1 MDKKS
6 PPKGPVRPVDSS
18 VENVELSEE
27 EAIYG
32 EP

>member
-1 MDKKS
+1 MDK
-6 PPKGPVRPVDSS
+6 KGPVRPVDSF
-18 VENVELSEE
+18 VGNVELSEE

>member
-1 MDKKS
+1 MDK
-6 PPKGPVRPVDSS
+6 KGPVRPLDSF
-18 VENVELSEE
+18 VENVERSEE

>member
-1 MDKKS
+1 MDK
-6 PPKGPVRPVDSS
+6 KGPVRPVDSS

>member
-1 MDKKS
+1 MDK
-6 PPKGPVRPVDSS
+6 KGPVRPVDSF

-27 EAIYG
+27 EPIYG

>member
-1 MDKKS
+1 MDKKG
-6 PPKGPVRPVDSS
+6 PRKGPVRPLDSY